1 MTMTSLGLDFGTTN
15 TVATFAENGAARA
28 FQFRHENEA
37 FSAFRSV
44 LCFWKELDD
53 VVRSHRHEA
62 GPWAIEQFLD
72 LGGDCRFIQSFKTF
86 AASPLFYDT
95 GIFGKRY
102 AFEDLLSTF
111 LKAVEKHADQ
121 KFPKR
126 VVIGR
131 PVKFAGAQPDPEL
144 ARKRYENA
152 LTAMGFDEIHH
163 VYEPVAAA
171 YFFAQ
176 RLAKEATILVADFGG
191 GTSDFSVV
199 RFSPG
204 ARGLNFEALGHS
216 GVGIAG
222 DAFDYRI
229 VDHLISPMFGKGS
242 YYTSWG
248 KSLPIPDAY
257 YSKFGK
263 WNQLSIM
270 KHTRDFTELQR
281 LARFSLEPEKLEA
294 FIQFLEADAGYALNR
309 AITDL
314 KIRLSGAERATLSMH
329 AEGLNIERDVS
340 RADFESWIA
349 PDLAELDSAVG
360 AALRDANVAEEVIDR
375 VFLTGGTSFIP
386 AVRELFERRFGAP
399 KIETGDQ
406 LVSIAYGLALIAQ
419 EEDVSRWAA

>member
-1 MTMTSLGLDFGTTN
+1 MAPALFCVGGRHEQDSLGLDFGATN
-15 TVATFAENGAARA
+15 TVATFAEKGEARA
-28 FQFRHENEA
+28 FEFRHNNDV

-44 LCFWKELDD
+44 LCFWKEVDD
-53 VVRSHRHEA
+53 VLRAHRHEV
-62 GPWAIEQFLD
+62 GPWAIEQFLE

-86 AASPLFYDT
+86 AASPLFNDT

-102 AFEDLLSTF
+102 AFEDLLRTF
-111 LKAVEKHADQ
+111 LETVEKHADQ
-121 KFPKR
+121 SFPNR

-144 ARKRYENA
+144 ARKRYESA
-152 LTAMGFDEIHH
+152 LTAMGFEEVHH

-176 RLAKEATILVADFGG
+176 RLTKDATILVADFGG

-204 ARGLNFEALGHS
+204 AHGLNFEALGHW

-248 KSLPIPDAY
+248 KALPIPDAY
-257 YSKFGK
+257 YTKFGK

-270 KHTRDFTELQR
+270 KHTRDFAELQR
-281 LARFSLEPEKLEA
+281 LARVALEPEKLEA
-294 FIQFLEADAGYALNR
+294 FIAFLEADAGYALNR
-309 AITDL
+309 AVTDL
-314 KIRLSGAERATLSMH
+314 KIRLSHEARATLSMH
-329 AEGLNIERDVS
+329 A
-340 RADFESWIA
+340 
-349 PDLAELDSAVG
+349 
-360 AALRDANVAEEVIDR
+360 
-375 VFLTGGTSFIP
+375 
-386 AVRELFERRFGAP
+386 
-399 KIETGDQ
+399 
-406 LVSIAYGLALIAQ
+406 
-419 EEDVSRWAA
+419 